1 VRHFAGDVT
10 YRGDGLIAK
19 NKDALF
25 AELPALMRTSAS
37 PFVRALFA
45 DRPAKGGGDGGG
57 GGGGGGG
64 GNGGSGNEAVGGQRR
79 GGGRRRGGGGGQKA
93 AQNVSVGAQFRASMS
108 ELISTLQGIPLPNP
122 YPTRNPNP
130 IYHDPYPSS
139 EP

>member
-1 VRHFAGDVT
+1 MRHFAGDVT

-45 DRPAKGGGDGGG
+45 DRPAKGGGGGG
-57 GGGGGGG
+57 GGGGD
-64 GNGGSGNEAVGGQRR
+64 EA

-130 IYHDPYPSS
+130 TTALTPHPS
-139 EP
+139 PKLH